1 MSLLENIETYENG
14 KELAAAVVVQA
25 FKDYKKYHVKLLRL
39 EEESKSNKLKLKNL
53 KTKITQVETF
63 LGEFV
68 PNLNYQEI
76 LDNLLSE
83 AKSEYEEKNAKKRVA
98 KNKRNNKSKN
108 KKAHSEVI

>member
-1 MSLLENIETYENG
+1 MSLLENIEAYENG

-25 FKDYKKYHVKLLRL
+25 FKDYKKYKIKLFDL
-39 EEESKSNKLKLKNL
+39 EEEAKSNQKKLKNL
-53 KTKITQVETF
+53 RTKITQIETF
-63 LGEFV
+63 LGEYV
-68 PNLNYQEI
+68 PDMNYQAI

-98 KNKRNNKSKN
+98 KNKRNNKNKN